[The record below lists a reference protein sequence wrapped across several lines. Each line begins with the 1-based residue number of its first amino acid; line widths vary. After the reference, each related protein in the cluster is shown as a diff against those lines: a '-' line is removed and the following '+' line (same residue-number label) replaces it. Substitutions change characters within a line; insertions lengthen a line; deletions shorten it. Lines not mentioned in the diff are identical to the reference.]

1 MSKNDHRGRVRSISG
16 TAMLVCAMTSP
27 AATPA
32 LSQQT
37 DMQNCVQED
46 SSPIAVRACSVVLSA
61 PGLSAS
67 DTVRVY
73 TRRGRAWMM
82 EEEPAAAEE
91 DFTHVLAVE
100 PKNAEALQGRAVA
113 LSAQG
118 KHDAAVEDW
127 SRVIDLYPAHDE
139 YYRNR
144 GASLLAASKYD
155 EALADYSQSLKI
167 NPKGVDAYIGRAS
180 VYEAVKDRAKTLNEF
195 ELAIAVEPNFLPIY
209 WARAQTAERWGEK
222 DFAIQNY
229 VQVLRINGVYAHA
242 RKALVRLGVETPP

>member
-1 MSKNDHRGRVRSISG
+1 MSKNCGKVRVHS
-16 TAMLVCAMTSP
+16 AMATGLLACATML
-27 AATPA
+27 AIATPA

-37 DMQNCVQED
+37 DMQNCEQED

-67 DTVRVY
+67 ETVRVY
-73 TRRGRAWMM
+73 TRRGRAWIM

-100 PKNAEALQGRAVA
+100 PKNAEALQGRASA
-113 LSAQG
+113 LTAQG
-118 KHDAAVEDW
+118 KHAAAVEDW
-127 SRVIDLYPAHDE
+127 TRMIDLYPAHDE

-144 GASLLAASKYD
+144 GASLLAAGKYD

-180 VYEAVKDRAKTLNEF
+180 VYEAMKDRDKTSKEF

-222 DFAIQNY
+222 DVAIQNY

-242 RKALVRLGVETPP
+242 RKALVRLGVDTPP

>member
-1 MSKNDHRGRVRSISG
+1 MSKNCGKVRVHS
-16 TAMLVCAMTSP
+16 AMATGLLACATML
-27 AATPA
+27 AIATPA

-37 DMQNCVQED
+37 DMQNCEQED

-67 DTVRVY
+67 ETVRVY

-100 PKNAEALQGRAVA
+100 PKNAEALQGRASA
-113 LSAQG
+113 LTAQG
-118 KHDAAVEDW
+118 KHAAAVEDW
-127 SRVIDLYPAHDE
+127 TRMIDLYPAHDE

-144 GASLLAASKYD
+144 GASLLAAGKYD
-155 EALADYSQSLKI
+155 EALADYAQSLKI
-167 NPKGVDAYIGRAS
+167 NPKGVEAYIGRAS
-180 VYEAVKDRAKTLNEF
+180 VYEAMKDRDKTSKEF

-222 DFAIQNY
+222 DVAIQNY

-242 RKALVRLGVETPP
+242 RKALVRLGVDTPP

>member
-1 MSKNDHRGRVRSISG
+1 MSKNCGKVRVHS
-16 TAMLVCAMTSP
+16 AMATGLLACATML
-27 AATPA
+27 AIATPA

-37 DMQNCVQED
+37 DMQNCEQED

-67 DTVRVY
+67 ETVRVY

-100 PKNAEALQGRAVA
+100 PKNAEALQGRASA
-113 LSAQG
+113 LTAQG
-118 KHDAAVEDW
+118 KHAAAVEDW
-127 SRVIDLYPAHDE
+127 TRMIDLYPAHDE

-144 GASLLAASKYD
+144 GASLLAAGKYD

-180 VYEAVKDRAKTLNEF
+180 VYEAMKDRDKTSKEF

-222 DFAIQNY
+222 DVAIQNY

-242 RKALVRLGVETPP
+242 RKALVRLGVDTPP